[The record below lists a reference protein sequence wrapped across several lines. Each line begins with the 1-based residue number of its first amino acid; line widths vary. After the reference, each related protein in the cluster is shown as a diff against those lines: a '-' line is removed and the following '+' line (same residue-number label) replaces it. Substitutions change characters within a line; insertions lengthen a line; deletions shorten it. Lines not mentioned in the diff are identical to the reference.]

1 MTHTQGHAECEGQDR
16 DPGLPPWRSK
26 LDYFLT
32 VTLPLKQEDW
42 EMIVLS

>member
-16 DPGLPPWRSK
+16 DPGLPPWRPK